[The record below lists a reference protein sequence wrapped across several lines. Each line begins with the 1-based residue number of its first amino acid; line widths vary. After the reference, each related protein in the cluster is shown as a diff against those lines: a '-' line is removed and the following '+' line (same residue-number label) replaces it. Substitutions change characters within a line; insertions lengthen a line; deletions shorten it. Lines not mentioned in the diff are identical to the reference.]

1 MIYLQL
7 FLTFLKIGAFT
18 FGGGYAMLPLIQE
31 EVLGQ
36 GWMGMEDLVNF
47 VAVSESTPGP
57 LAVNLS
63 TYIGAETAGFWG
75 AVCATFGVC
84 AALLRH
90 YSDCGPVLCR
100 LPGERHRQGL
110 HEWPAPRGGGDDRRV
125 PAFRGGH
132 GPHPGGRMAARWQ
145 PGPCCSW
152 PPSSPAGRTSTLSSS
167 SWARRQWASPWATP
181 GCWGSRDKKRG
192 TGYWPGVPFP

>member
-75 AVCATFGVC
+75 AVCATFGVVLPSFVIILIVARC
-84 AALLRH
+84 FAAFQENGIVKG
-90 YSDCGPVLCR
+90 CF
-100 LPGERHRQGL
+100 PGRARPSP
-110 HEWPAPRGGGDDRRV
+110 WRPD
-125 PAFRGGH
+125 
-132 GPHPGGRMAARWQ
+132 GRRWQ
-145 PGPCCSW
+145 PGPCYSW
-152 PPSSPAGRTSTLSSS
+152 PPSSPAGRTSTPSSS

>member
-75 AVCATFGVC
+75 AVCATFGVVLPSFVIILIVARC
-84 AALLRH
+84 FAAFQENGIVKGCMNGLRPAVVGMIAASLL
-90 YSDCGPVLCR
+90 SVAGTALT
-100 LPGERHRQGL
+100 LEAG
-110 HEWPAPRGGGDDRRV
+110 WPAL
-125 PAFRGGH
+125 
-132 GPHPGGRMAARWQ
+132 AAGAVLLLADGAIRIII
-145 PGPCCSW
+145 
-152 PPSSPAGRTSTLSSS
+152 R
-167 SWARRQWASPWATP
+167 
-181 GCWGSRDKKRG
+181 
-192 TGYWPGVPFP
+192 FI

>member
-75 AVCATFGVC
+75 AVCATFGVVLPSFVIILIVARC
-84 AALLRH
+84 FAAFQENGIVKGCMNGLRPAVVGMIAASLL
-90 YSDCGPVLCR
+90 SVAGTALTLEAGWPALAAGPVL
-100 LPGERHRQGL
+100 LLAALVASWKNIHPILIILGSAAVGIALGYAGL
-110 HEWPAPRGGGDDRRV
+110 LG
-125 PAFRGGH
+125 
-132 GPHPGGRMAARWQ
+132 
-145 PGPCCSW
+145 
-152 PPSSPAGRTSTLSSS
+152 
-167 SWARRQWASPWATP
+167 
-181 GCWGSRDKKRG
+181 
-192 TGYWPGVPFP
+192 

>member
-75 AVCATFGVC
+75 AVCATFGVVLPSFVIILIVARC
-84 AALLRH
+84 FAAFQENGIVKGCMNGLRPAVVGMIAASLLSVAGTALTLEAGWSALAAGAVLLLAALIASWKNIHPILIILGSAAVGIALG
-90 YSDCGPVLCR
+90 YA
-100 LPGERHRQGL
+100 GL
-110 HEWPAPRGGGDDRRV
+110 LG
-125 PAFRGGH
+125 
-132 GPHPGGRMAARWQ
+132 
-145 PGPCCSW
+145 
-152 PPSSPAGRTSTLSSS
+152 
-167 SWARRQWASPWATP
+167 
-181 GCWGSRDKKRG
+181 
-192 TGYWPGVPFP
+192 